1 MPHMAIMVQDSV
13 PFKLD
18 AICTRITMMTVVA
31 LGKYKPFC
39 KNDWLV
45 MNENVMTTRSRMHNY
60 LTRFCGWRKPMKSLQ
75 LPSNDHRTVLQRC
88 HKPQRTL
95 QLLSDVDE
103 ERIALF

>member
-1 MPHMAIMVQDSV
+1 MAIMVQDSV

-60 LTRFCGWRKPMKSLQ
+60 LTRSCGWMEADEVASTTQQRPSLRTAA
-75 LPSNDHRTVLQRC
+75 LPQTTANTTAVIGR
-88 HKPQRTL
+88 
-95 QLLSDVDE
+95 
-103 ERIALF
+103 